1 MFHECAARD
10 LGREQRRAALGVG
23 HKAPLFGRT
32 QTHDDPLA
40 GHGLGE
46 QGVARPGPHHAGA
59 LQAIGHAHVLRSLPR
74 AVGDEVDERDPRL
87 GVFVSQAEL
96 PEATRRPL
104 APAGIADPRGQRGV
118 AAQVVGHRFSRRR
131 YLRRFTRFA
140 SAKSGVQRQ
149 QDDGRGANRPHERAD
164 ERVERQRVVVPF
176 QLGGVIGVDVQVRN
190 CLRPK
195 LQKVFGRNHVTRL
208 PHQKF
213 RLL

>member
-1 MFHECAARD
+1 MMPTARRTATPISSRMGTCSMNAPRVT
-10 LGREQRRAALGVG
+10 LGANSAALGVG

-104 APAGIADPRGQRGV
+104 APAGIADP
-118 AAQVVGHRFSRRR
+118 
-131 YLRRFTRFA
+131 
-140 SAKSGVQRQ
+140 
-149 QDDGRGANRPHERAD
+149 
-164 ERVERQRVVVPF
+164 
-176 QLGGVIGVDVQVRN
+176 
-190 CLRPK
+190 
-195 LQKVFGRNHVTRL
+195 
-208 PHQKF
+208 
-213 RLL
+213 